1 MQRSGS
7 HPAVTESM
15 LALAVLMGLSV
26 ATTGCAS
33 GVLARPRTALDDA
46 TEMEQKRCGPGID
59 ETSLAP
65 ILTGKA
71 IELVEPAYLAASAS
85 GGHGAGG
92 NYKRLAGA
100 VFSVRALKGFSAEW
114 LDRALECHSARRVL
128 GRIPA
133 SENPT
138 DPFWVPGKSVDID
151 VQSTGPGFAVSVR
164 SLDVAEAQ
172 EILSRAQ
179 AFFEATRPK

>member
-1 MQRSGS
+1 
-7 HPAVTESM
+7 M
-15 LALAVLMGLSV
+15 LALAVLLGLSI
-26 ATTGCAS
+26 ATPGCAPG
-33 GVLARPRTALDDA
+33 GVFARRRTAVDDA

-59 ETSLAP
+59 EAALAP
-65 ILTGKA
+65 ILSGAA
-71 IELVEPAYLAASAS
+71 IEGVDPAYLAAPAS

-92 NYKRLAGA
+92 SYKRLAGA

-172 EILSRAQ
+172 EILDRAQ